1 MIFGLNPTTRETAT
15 LAGGDRP
22 TVAGAILQVMNP
34 TTHETATLSMPAGRW
49 TELPGGAFRYR
60 DPGLASG
67 PVRSAIFR
75 GGRLAKVS
83 ARGAAIGFT
92 LDEPS
97 QGSLGAVL
105 TSGQR
110 RYCTL
115 FGGHVKHDG
124 PGTFGAVKAP
134 PPGACPTPGG

>member
-1 MIFGLNPTTRETAT
+1 MTRPGPRREIPV
-15 LAGGDRP
+15 RIE
-22 TVAGAILQVMNP
+22 VMCGAEL
-34 TTHETATLSMPAGRW
+34 R
-49 TELPGGAFRYR
+49 LPGVRRDFRLESDHPR
-60 DPGLASG
+60 DGDARRRTG
-67 PVRSAIFR
+67 PLGDFFR

>member
-1 MIFGLNPTTRETAT
+1 MPVRIDVMCGGGTPAPGVRRDFRLESDHPRDGDAL
-15 LAGGDRP
+15 LA
-22 TVAGAILQVMNP
+22 
-34 TTHETATLSMPAGRW
+34 
-49 TELPGGAFRYR
+49 GGAFRYR

-83 ARGAAIGFT
+83 ALGFT

-97 QGSLGAVL
+97 QGSPGAVL

-115 FGGHVKHDG
+115 FGGHVKHDV

-134 PPGACPTPGG
+134 PPDACPTAGG